1 MNVGT
6 EELTRAT
13 SAYLACL
20 VFVVAFLVTTIAGGG
35 GFTATIRGGIAAA
48 IAFLLGRALLRPALS
63 VVLDAMARDQ
73 AKKPPKKKPGEA
85 NP

>member
-20 VFVVAFLVTTIAGGG
+20 VFVVAFLVTTVAGGG
-35 GFTATIRGGIAAA
+35 GFTATMRGGLAAA
-48 IAFLLGRALLRPALS
+48 IAFFLARPLLRPALS
-63 VVLDAMARDQ
+63 AVLDAMARDR
-73 AKKPPKKKPGEA
+73 AKKLQKAPGEA
-85 NP
+85 TE

>member
-13 SAYLACL
+13 SAYVACL
-20 VFVVAFLVTTIAGGG
+20 VFVVAFLVTTIAGGS

-48 IAFLLGRALLRPALS
+48 IAFFVARPLLRPALA
-63 VVLDAMARDQ
+63 VVIDAMARDR
-73 AKKPPKKKPGEA
+73 AKKTPKAPGEA
-85 NP
+85 TE

>member
-20 VFVVAFLVTTIAGGG
+20 VFVVAFLVTTIVGGG
-35 GFTATIRGGIAAA
+35 GFTATLRGGIAAA
-48 IAFLLGRALLRPALS
+48 ITFVLGRPLLRPVISS
-63 VVLDAMARDQ
+63 VLEAMARDR
-73 AKKPPKKKPGEA
+73 AKKPAKAPGEA
-85 NP
+85 TE